1 MKEVT
6 TRYVG
11 LDVHKATISIA
22 VADDGVAP
30 VLFGTIANDAT
41 AVRKAVSQLKRGGK
55 LVAAYEAGP
64 TGQVPAPA
72 IDSGTTWNQALVG
85 ATPAVAGDAAPRS
98 SDQPARLPGLPSCSA
113 RRS

>member
-30 VLFGTIANDAT
+30 VLFGTIANEAT
-41 AVRKAVSQLKRGGK
+41 AVHKAVSQLKRGGK
-55 LVAAYEAGP
+55 LVSAYPA
-64 TGQVPAPA
+64 GQVPAPA
-72 IDSGTTWNQALVG
+72 IDSGTTWNQSLVG

-98 SDQPARLPGLPSCSA
+98 SDQPARLRGLPSCSA